1 MIRLARPAI
10 SDAEIAAV
18 TATLRSGD
26 LVQGTRVRAFEDAVA
41 GSTGMPHAVAV
52 SSGTA
57 ALYLALRA
65 LEIGPGDDVL
75 VPDFTFPATANA
87 AEATGARVVVGDVRA
102 DTWNL
107 DLGRAPR
114 ARVAMPVDCFG
125 LPSELP
131 EGLVVEDAACALG
144 ATRPGGLARIA
155 CLSFHPRK
163 VVTTGEGGMVLC
175 RDAEVAARIRTL
187 RDHGREAGEFT
198 HWGMNLRM
206 TDVQASLG
214 LAQMARLDDLLAA
227 RASLAAAYRERL
239 SGVPPLRL
247 QHVPAGLGHCWQT
260 LALRLEPDLDRD
272 RLILQLRD
280 RGIEAGI
287 ATYALHRLP
296 YHRERHGL
304 RAGDFPSADA
314 LAERGLAL
322 PLHPGL
328 GIEDIHRVCDALLDL
343 LRG

>member
-10 SDAEIAAV
+10 GEAELAAV
-18 TATLRSGD
+18 AETLRSGD
-26 LVQGTRVRAFEDAVA
+26 LVQGARVRAFEEAVA
-41 GSTGMPHAVAV
+41 RATGMPHAVAV

-57 ALYLALRA
+57 ALYVALRA
-65 LEIGPGDDVL
+65 LDIGPGDEVL

-87 AEATGARVVVGDVRA
+87 AEATGARVVVGDVRG

-125 LPSELP
+125 LPAELP
-131 EGLVVEDAACALG
+131 DGLVVEDAACALG
-144 ATRPGGLARIA
+144 ATRPGGLAAIA

-175 RDAEVAARIRTL
+175 RDADLAARIRSL
-187 RDHGREAGEFT
+187 RDHGREGAGFSR
-198 HWGMNLRM
+198 WGLNFRM

-214 LAQMARLDDLLAA
+214 LAQMARLDELLAA
-227 RASLAAAYRERL
+227 RAGLAAAYRERL
-239 SGVPPLRL
+239 AGDTRLRL
-247 QHVPAGLGHCWQT
+247 QQVPVGLRHCWQT
-260 LALRLEPDLDRD
+260 LAVRLERGVDRD
-272 RLILQLRD
+272 RTIRALRE
-280 RGIEAGI
+280 RGVEAGI

-296 YHRERHGL
+296 YHRARHGL
-304 RAGDFPSADA
+304 RSDDFPEADA
-314 LAERGLAL
+314 LFDRALAL

-328 GIEDIHRVCDALLDL
+328 AADDVHRVCDALLEAL
-343 LRG
+343 GG